1 VRTALSR
8 LRLHA
13 PTSLAGALAILREEG
28 PLLPLAG
35 GTDVYVA
42 LNAGTLAASGFLDLG
57 GLRELRGIR
66 RVAGGRLVIG
76 AGATF
81 ADIAASAAVRRQ
93 VGVLAEAARQVG
105 GVQIQNRATLGGNV
119 ANASP
124 AADAVPILLAAEAML
139 VLVRASGERRVA
151 ATEFFTGYRRTQLA
165 ADELLY
171 AVEIPPLPGPAWF
184 RKVGTRAANAIS
196 KIVCAGVRG
205 QPPRLAFGSVAP
217 TAVRV
222 PRTEAALGSGASLA
236 EAGRLLLG
244 EIAPID
250 DLRSTAAYR
259 RRVAAAL
266 LKQFWEETAP

>member
-1 VRTALSR
+1 
-8 LRLHA
+8 
-13 PTSLAGALAILREEG
+13 
-28 PLLPLAG
+28 
-35 GTDVYVA
+35 
-42 LNAGTLAASGFLDLG
+42 
-57 GLRELRGIR
+57 
-66 RVAGGRLVIG
+66 
-76 AGATF
+76 
-81 ADIAASAAVRRQ
+81 
-93 VGVLAEAARQVG
+93 
-105 GVQIQNRATLGGNV
+105 V

-217 TAVRV
+217 TVVRG
-222 PRTEAALGSGASLA
+222 AAHRGRPGQRRL
-236 EAGRLLLG
+236 AGRG
-244 EIAPID
+244 GPPAAGRDRAID